1 MQTRDYSWKVK
12 SLDAE
17 AGTFIGIASPYGD
30 PPDLVG
36 DVIQKGAYAAA
47 IAHQPPAGY
56 PLLWIHRQEEPVGV
70 ARIED
75 SGQGLAVNGKL
86 FLEDPAAQKAL
97 VHMRGGSVRGISIG
111 FLPPKGDSVEYRQD
125 GARVL
130 KSIHLVELSLVPV
143 PAAPRAQI
151 TSVKSLGDIQYLLK
165 SLRDADVDEDALSE
179 LQGISHELKRLLVG
193 RDPEEAKQQVLSELK
208 ALAGELA
215 SLAA

>member
-1 MQTRDYSWKVK
+1 VPTHDYSWKIK
-12 SLDAE
+12 SLDTE
-17 AGTFIGIASPYGD
+17 AGTFTGLASPYGD

-56 PLLWIHRQEEPVGV
+56 PLLWIHQQETPVGV

-75 SGQGLAVNGKL
+75 SGPGLGVNGRL

-97 VHMRGGSVRGISIG
+97 VHMKGGSVRGISIG

-130 KSIHLVELSLVPV
+130 KSIHLVELSLVPI

-151 TSVKSLGDIQYLLK
+151 TSVKSLGDVQYLLK
-165 SLRDADVDEDALSE
+165 SLRDADVDEDAITE
-179 LQGISHELKRLLVG
+179 LQGISHELKRLLMG
-193 RDPEEAKQQVLSELK
+193 RDPEQAKAEMLRELQNFAAELK
-208 ALAGELA
+208 HI
-215 SLAA
+215 